1 MGKIENMAHSSAAAD
16 PAESLQ
22 QLVNRRAYRLAQ
34 GQYQRFRR
42 MISADLAAGRITVAG
57 IDAWMP
63 VDSPAPVEADPM
75 GDLPL

>member
-1 MGKIENMAHSSAAAD
+1 MGKIENMAHSSADAD

-34 GQYQRFRR
+34 GQYQCYRR

-57 IDAWMP
+57 IDSWKPEAAA
-63 VDSPAPVEADPM
+63 APVELDPM

>member
-1 MGKIENMAHSSAAAD
+1 MGKIENMAHSSADAD

-34 GQYQRFRR
+34 GQYQWYRR

-57 IDAWMP
+57 IETWK
-63 VDSPAPVEADPM
+63 PAAAPSSVEPDPM